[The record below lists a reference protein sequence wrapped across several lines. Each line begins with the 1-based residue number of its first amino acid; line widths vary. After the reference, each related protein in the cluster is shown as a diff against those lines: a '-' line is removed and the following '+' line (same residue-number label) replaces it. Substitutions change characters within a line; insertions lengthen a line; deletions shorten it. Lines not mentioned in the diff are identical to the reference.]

1 METEYV
7 HLLNTLIVSHKKV
20 DQARVAIGD
29 QGYNNLSKYIDGDTN
44 NISRVDLE
52 ARKDKYS
59 KGVNKIRKTTK
70 SETNACGIDVPAEMD
85 GGLKMKEI
93 QKKHEQEVD
102 AEIVCRRIE
111 LPVAE
116 DGKRKKI
123 NQLSIKEKRDLLR
136 VDQMKMLTGEL
147 NARDGIIP
155 NDVKYIV
162 PKSAAMK
169 ALVLR
174 INDR

>member
-1 METEYV
+1 MDEDDRARLVQCITEGTQPSTKKRKAPEISPVDEGDASGTPLSRQPLVSIDPPSAVMTSMHYMLGGDEEGGCPQR
-7 HLLNTLIVSHKKV
+7 HLVRHL
-20 DQARVAIGD
+20 QEA
-29 QGYNNLSKYIDGDTN
+29 QGQPPPS
-44 NISRVDLE
+44 
-52 ARKDKYS
+52 
-59 KGVNKIRKTTK
+59 
-70 SETNACGIDVPAEMD
+70 
-85 GGLKMKEI
+85 
-93 QKKHEQEVD
+93 
-102 AEIVCRRIE
+102 
-111 LPVAE
+111 PVAE

-147 NARDGIIP
+147 KVRDGIIP